1 MAKIDL
7 ASRLS
12 DVRARVVAEVP
23 PAEAPV
29 AMFAQLSRKDARL
42 RGDQLI
48 ALTALADAVMRRRRF
63 KAERITVNTL
73 IRVGVDLL
81 LAHAEQLRGSTEDEL
96 RYSVTSA
103 LANLRVSTSTGTATC
118 DSTCGDGLTPRADST
133 SGVPESGASGA
144 PDSGTSVA
152 VLASRGAMR

>member
-12 DVRARVVAEVP
+12 DVRARVAAEVSP
-23 PAEAPV
+23 VEAPM
-29 AMFAQLSRKDARL
+29 AIFAQLSRKDARL

-48 ALTALADAVMRRRRF
+48 ALTVLADTVMRRRRF
-63 KAERITVNTL
+63 KAERITENTL

-96 RYSVTSA
+96 RDSVTSA
-103 LANLRVSTSTGTATC
+103 LANPRTSASTGTATC
-118 DSTCGDGLTPRADST
+118 DSTCGEDLTPQGDPNSGLPQFGT
-133 SGVPESGASGA
+133 SGVR
-144 PDSGTSVA
+144 DSETSVA
-152 VLASRGAMR
+152 LLAARGALR